1 MPDDVTQTR
10 PDAAVMRGVIPYVGL
25 KGRAAEAMDFY
36 AAAFGATDIGR
47 MPDAENPARLMHGQL
62 EINGGALMITDMGCE
77 DGAEGGVGSTHMQLV
92 FGNGRAGGTA
102 RSPPAA
108 RSRCP
113 TSDSSGATTGA
124 RCSTRSGSDGRCS
137 SPALTRRNE
146 RRGARRKRRYDDL
159 HRRLRRGG
167 AERQP

>member
-62 EINGGALMITDMGCE
+62 EINGGALMLTDMGCE
-77 DGAEGGVGSTHMQLV
+77 DGTESGVGTMHMQLV
-92 FGNGRAGGTA
+92 VK
-102 RSPPAA
+102 
-108 RSRCP
+108 
-113 TSDSSGATTGA
+113 
-124 RCSTRSGSDGRCS
+124 DGRFWWDR
-137 SPALTRRNE
+137 ALAAGCT
-146 RRGARRKRRYDDL
+146 AAMPY
-159 HRRLRRGG
+159 
-167 AERQP
+167 ERQFWGDDWGMLLDPFGIRWAVLQPGPEKAQ